1 MTQSATDLPK
11 TYDPKEVENRW
22 YAFWEEQG
30 HFRPDMAATASPF
43 AIMIPPP
50 NVTGTLHMGHAFQD
64 TLMDALTRYHRMRG
78 DKALWQPGSDH
89 AGIATQMVVERQ
101 LEQEG
106 QSRHDLGRAAFI
118 DRVWQWKETSGN
130 VIATQLRRMGASCD
144 WSRERFTMDAG
155 LSRAVNEVFVRLF
168 REGLI
173 YRGQRLV
180 NWDPVLHTAISDLE
194 VESEEENGHLWHFR
208 YPLSD
213 GSGHVTVATT
223 RPETMLGDQAV
234 AVHPEDERYTHLV
247 GKSVRLP
254 LAERDIP
261 VVADDYVDPEFGS
274 GCVKITPAHDFNDY
288 QMGQR
293 QGLALLNILTEDAR
307 LNDNAPA
314 AYQGLDRFEA
324 RERVVADLDA
334 QGLLESV
341 AEHRLMVPR
350 GDRSGTVIEP
360 FLTDQW
366 FVAVDDLAKPAIRA
380 VENGDI
386 RFVPENWAKTYYE
399 WMYNLEDWCISRQ
412 IWWGHRVPVWYCAE
426 CDGDHLTLHGL
437 GDLGAGG
444 TPNDLQAH
452 GVALVEAINQA
463 EHIHVGSGATPIV
476 PGDGEERPGACPHCG
491 SDKLIQD
498 PDVLDTWFSSALWPF
513 STLGWPE
520 DTEELRT
527 FYPTS
532 VLVTGFDIIF
542 FWVARMI
549 MMGCKFMDDV
559 PFEEVYVHGLVR
571 DSEGNKMSKSKGNVL
586 DPLDLID
593 GIDLEALVDKRTSA
607 MMQPDKAKAIERMT
621 RKEFPEGIPAFGA
634 DALRFT
640 FASLATMGRDI
651 KFDLGRIEG
660 YRNFCTKLWNAARF
674 NLMHVTEAPPEP
686 ASRSWADRWIVSRL
700 QRTETEVAEAMAAYR
715 FNDAAHAVYDFI
727 WHAYCDWYLELVKPA
742 LQGDDPQ
749 AADAA
754 RFTMIRVLE
763 ATLRL
768 LHPFMPF
775 VTEEIWQKAAPL
787 AGATGATIMRQPYP
801 EADASRIDS
810 EAEAEFEWLEDF
822 VGAIRS
828 IRGEMNINPHQAIPV
843 LLRGGS
849 EADRERVAR
858 HRAFIDALA
867 RPERLDWLDAGEAA
881 PQAATELIGDLQI
894 LVPLAGLIDV
904 DAEIQRLDKELE
916 KVAGDLERSRNKLDN
931 PSFTDKAPA
940 DVVAKERDKLA
951 EFEERHSQLQAQRD
965 RLAALNS

>member
-1 MTQSATDLPK
+1 MDK
-11 TYDPKEVENRW
+11 TYNPQAIEQSW
-22 YAFWEEQG
+22 YATWESRGYFAPQG
-30 HFRPDMAATASPF
+30 GERPF
-43 AIMIPPP
+43 CIMIPPP

-78 DKALWQPGSDH
+78 DRTLWQPGSDH

-106 QSRHDLGRAAFI
+106 LSRHDLGRADFVQ
-118 DRVWQWKETSGN
+118 RVWDWKETSGN
-130 VIATQLRRMGASCD
+130 VITTQLRRMGASCD
-144 WSRERFTMDAG
+144 WSRERFTMDDG
-155 LSRAVNEVFVRLF
+155 LSEAVRQVFVRLF

-234 AVHPEDERYTHLV
+234 AVHPDDERYTHLI
-247 GKSVRLP
+247 GKAIRLP
-254 LAERDIP
+254 LAEREIP
-261 VVADDYVDPEFGS
+261 VIADDYVDPEFGS

-288 QMGQR
+288 QMGLR
-293 QGLALLNILTEDAR
+293 HDLALLNILTEDAR
-307 LNDNAPA
+307 ISDNAPA
-314 AYQGLDRFEA
+314 AYRGLDRYQA

-334 QGLLESV
+334 QGLLDTVE
-341 AEHRLMVPR
+341 EHRLMVPR

-366 FVAVDDLAKPAIRA
+366 FVAVDDLAKPAIEA
-380 VENGDI
+380 VEHGDI

-426 CDGDHLTLHGL
+426 CDGDRLTLHGL

-444 TPNDLQAH
+444 TPNELVAH
-452 GVALVEAINQA
+452 GVALGAAIDQA
-463 EHIHVGSGATPIV
+463 EHIHVGSGANPIV
-476 PGDGEERPGACPHCG
+476 PGDGEDRPAACPRCG
-491 SDKLIQD
+491 GSHLIQD

-520 DTEELRT
+520 DTAELRT

-593 GIDLEALVDKRTSA
+593 GIELEALVDKRTSA
-607 MMQPDKAKAIERMT
+607 MMQPDKAKAIEKMT

-674 NLMHVTEAPPEP
+674 NFMHVTEPPAEP
-686 ASRSWADRWIVSRL
+686 AARSWADRWIVSRL
-700 QRTETEVAEAMAAYR
+700 QRTEAEVAEAMAAYR

-727 WHAYCDWYLELVKPA
+727 WHAYCDWYLELAKPA
-742 LQGDDPQ
+742 LAGDDAE
-749 AADAA
+749 AAGAA
-754 RFTMIRVLE
+754 RYTMIRVLE
-763 ATLRL
+763 AILRL

-775 VTEEIWQKAAPL
+775 ITEEIWQKAAPL
-787 AGATGATIMRQPYP
+787 AGRDGPTIMRQPYP
-801 EADASRIDS
+801 EADEGRMDA
-810 EAEAEFEWLEDF
+810 EAEAEFAWLEGF

-828 IRGEMNINPHQAIPV
+828 IRGEMNIPPNQPIPI

-849 EADRERVAR
+849 ETDRERVTA
-858 HRAFIDALA
+858 HRPLIGALA
-867 RPERLDWLDAGEAA
+867 RPEDIDWLAEDDEA
-881 PQAATELIGDLQI
+881 PQAATELVGDLQI

-904 DAEIQRLDKELE
+904 AAEIQRLDKELE

-951 EFEERHSQLQAQRD
+951 ELEDRREQLQAQRD
-965 RLAALNS
+965 RLAALQA

>member
-30 HFRPDMAATASPF
+30 HFRPDMGAAASPF

-130 VIATQLRRMGASCD
+130 VIGTQLRRMGASCD

-234 AVHPEDERYTHLV
+234 AVHPADERYTHLV
-247 GKSVRLP
+247 GKTVRLP
-254 LAERDIP
+254 LAERAIP

-293 QGLALLNILTEDAR
+293 QGLELLNILTEDAR
-307 LNDNAPA
+307 INDNAPE
-314 AYQGLDRFEA
+314 AYRGLDRYAA

-334 QGLLESV
+334 AGLLESV

-366 FVAVDDLAKPAIRA
+366 FVAVDDLAKPAIEA
-380 VENGDI
+380 VENGQI

-412 IWWGHRVPVWYCAE
+412 IWWGHRVPVWYCTE

-437 GDLGAGG
+437 GDLGEGG

-463 EHIHVGSGATPIV
+463 EHIHVGSGANPIV

-674 NLMHVTEAPPEP
+674 NFMHVTEAPPEP

-801 EADASRIDS
+801 EADASRIDP
-810 EAEAEFEWLEDF
+810 EAEAEFDWLEGF

-843 LLRGGS
+843 LLRGGN
-849 EADRERVAR
+849 ETDRERVAR

-867 RPERLDWLDAGEAA
+867 RPERLDWLDAGAGA
-881 PQAATELIGDLQI
+881 PQAATELMGDLQI

-965 RLAALNS
+965 RLAALDS